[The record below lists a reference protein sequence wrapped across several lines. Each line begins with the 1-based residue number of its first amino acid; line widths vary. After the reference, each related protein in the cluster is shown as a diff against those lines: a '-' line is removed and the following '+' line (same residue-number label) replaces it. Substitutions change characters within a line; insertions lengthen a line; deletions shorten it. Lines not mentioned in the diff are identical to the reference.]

1 MEHGAS
7 GRRPRRSRF
16 LVIDAPRPVDGIDDL
31 ADGRAILPTPN
42 AVRMASEVDAMK
54 KLLIGVA
61 VCAAWSGPV
70 AAQINTPNESGVA
83 MGHVHM
89 NVRDV
94 EAHKKFWVELGATAV
109 RVGSAEAVMMDG
121 LLVVLREQAPT
132 GPTAGSTI
140 NHFGVLV
147 PQFAA
152 LRTHL
157 DASGIKMDPARA
169 GSGDL
174 RQSSAY
180 GPDEF
185 RVELTEDPSLM
196 TGLASHHLHYNVPD
210 PVEVQR
216 WYAATLMVAPGTRAR
231 WEAGDVPGMNLTY
244 AVIPEGSPTPVQTK
258 GRLLDHVGFEV
269 TNLEAFARKLEAS
282 GVTLD
287 TPYQRDPELGVFSV
301 FLTDPWGVTIEL
313 TEGLRAF

>member
-1 MEHGAS
+1 M
-7 GRRPRRSRF
+7 
-16 LVIDAPRPVDGIDDL
+16 
-31 ADGRAILPTPN
+31 TP
-42 AVRMASEVDAMK
+42 EVVPMK

-70 AAQINTPNESGVA
+70 GAQVNAPNESGVA

-109 RVGSAEAVMMDG
+109 RVGTAEAVKMDG
-121 LLVVLREQAPT
+121 LLIVLREQAPT
-132 GPTAGSTI
+132 GPTDGSTI

-157 DASGIKMDPARA
+157 ETTDIKMDPARE

-185 RVELTEDPSLM
+185 RVELTEDPSLT

-210 PVEVQR
+210 PAEVQR

-231 WEAGDVPGMNLTY
+231 WQAGDVPGMNLTY
-244 AVIPEGSPTPVQTK
+244 GAIPEGGPTPVHTK
-258 GRLLDHVGFEV
+258 GRLIDHVGFEV
-269 TNLEAFARKLEAS
+269 TNLEAFAKKLEAS
-282 GVTLD
+282 GVKLD
-287 TPYQRDPELGVFSV
+287 TPYQRDHELGVSSV

>member
-1 MEHGAS
+1 M
-7 GRRPRRSRF
+7 
-16 LVIDAPRPVDGIDDL
+16 AP
-31 ADGRAILPTPN
+31 
-42 AVRMASEVDAMK
+42 EVVPMK

-61 VCAAWSGPV
+61 ICAAWSDPV
-70 AAQINTPNESGVA
+70 AAQLNAPNESGVA

-109 RVGSAEAVMMDG
+109 RVGTAEAVQMDG
-121 LLVVLREQAPT
+121 LLVVLREQTPT

-157 DASGIKMDPARA
+157 DATGIKMDPARA
-169 GSGDL
+169 GSGNL
-174 RQSSAY
+174 RQSSVY

-185 RVELTEDPSLM
+185 RVELTEDPSM
-196 TGLASHHLHYNVPD
+196 TTGLASHHLHYNVAD
-210 PVEVQR
+210 PVKVQQ
-216 WYAATLMVAPGTRAR
+216 WYAATLTVAPGTRAR
-231 WEAGDVPGMNLTY
+231 WQAGDVPGMNLTY
-244 AVIPEGSPTPVQTK
+244 GAIPEGDPTPLQTK
-258 GRLLDHVGFEV
+258 GRLIDHVGFEV
-269 TNLEAFARKLEAS
+269 TNLEAFSKKLEAS
-282 GVTLD
+282 GVKLD
-287 TPYQRDPELGVFSV
+287 TPYERDDEQGISSV

-313 TEGLRAF
+313 TEGLRAFEKEPTIMEVR